1 MLYLFWQ
8 HLFIV
13 PGVSCHTNQLW
24 DWDSWLTDIGINQIR
39 RDNGNMYVMLK
50 EVLRRMSCFDCGS
63 VRAPLTGLIEREKR
77 CNNNTQIEKNYGI
90 YFVHES
96 QRKIHSY

>member
-1 MLYLFWQ
+1 MRESTIKEYAEKNFKLMFREPAGQLKYK
-8 HLFIV
+8 FIV
-13 PGVSCHTNQLW
+13 PGSTYSNCLW

-77 CNNNTQIEKNYGI
+77 CNNT
-90 YFVHES
+90 
-96 QRKIHSY
+96 

>member
-1 MLYLFWQ
+1 MLVNMLYLFWQ

-77 CNNNTQIEKNYGI
+77 CNNT
-90 YFVHES
+90 
-96 QRKIHSY
+96 